1 MFVLSL
7 SYHNNW
13 LMTGRKELAFSS
25 RCPSLSSFHSAPCC
39 SSDRKSWVTPHSPT
53 PWHAHISCFQKL
65 LLICQFTPEPP
76 LVTQAF
82 LSLPI
87 SFIHRVRGLCAAQ
100 YCALCW
106 GTARDEKGS
115 SLPSCGWSLTEGFNC
130 REQGRVSNTAAS
142 GSARCSVT

>member
-25 RCPSLSSFHSAPCC
+25 RCPSLSSFHGAPCC
-39 SSDRKSWVTPHSPT
+39 LSDRKSWVTPLR
-53 PWHAHISCFQKL
+53 HAHISCFPKV
-65 LLICQFTPEPP
+65 LLICQFTPELPF
-76 LVTQAF
+76 VTQAF

-87 SFIHRVRGLCAAQ
+87 SFIHRVRGLFAAQ

-115 SLPSCGWSLTEGFNC
+115 LPSRGWQLTKGFKC
-130 REQGRVSNTAAS
+130 REQGRVSHTAAS
-142 GSARCSVT
+142 GSSRCSVT